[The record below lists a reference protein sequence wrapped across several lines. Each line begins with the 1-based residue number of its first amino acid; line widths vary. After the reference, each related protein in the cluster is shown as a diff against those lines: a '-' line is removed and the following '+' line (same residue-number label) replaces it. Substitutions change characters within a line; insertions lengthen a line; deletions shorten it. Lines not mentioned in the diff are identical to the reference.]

1 MTSSSLNLDKLRA
14 VTGVFIKRT
23 DYEIIQLE
31 YRNYLESQ
39 VLEDSNIFARKFI
52 KKWKAEQ
59 EILGTFAETLDG
71 YIKYYCIDGEPQMK
85 ITTQE
90 FLDEFDMLEYYWE
103 NLCRSYWQIFR
114 EILGTDK
121 VDKQLLTNI
130 LAEEATPHEQIFELT
145 KVMRIRQMN

>member
-1 MTSSSLNLDKLRA
+1 MTSSCLKLDKLRA

-23 DYEIIQLE
+23 DYKIIELE
-31 YRNYLESQ
+31 YQNYLESQ
-39 VLEDSNIFARKFI
+39 GLEDSDVSVRRFM
-52 KKWKAEQ
+52 KKWKEEQ

-71 YIKYYCIDGEPQMK
+71 YIKYYCIDGEPQTK

-90 FLDEFDMLEYYWE
+90 FLEEFDMSAYYWE

-114 EILGTDK
+114 EILDTDK

>member
-1 MTSSSLNLDKLRA
+1 MTSMDLDKLRA

-23 DYEIIQLE
+23 DFEIIQLE
-31 YRNYLESQ
+31 YWDFLKSQ
-39 VLEDSNIFARKFI
+39 SLEDSDISARRFV
-52 KKWKAEQ
+52 KKWKEEQ
-59 EILGTFAETLDG
+59 EKLGTFAETLDG
-71 YIKYYCIDGEPQMK
+71 YIKYFCLEAPDMS

-90 FLDEFDMLEYYWE
+90 LLDELDMSAYYWE
-103 NLCRSYWQIFR
+103 NLCRSYWK
-114 EILGTDK
+114 ILKKILDTDK